1 MMTSTNEDLNSESF
15 LKRLRFYFIILIV
28 FIGIAQAWTTRDSMY
43 PDGISYLDIGDAY
56 FSGDFKSA
64 INANGYWSPLY
75 CLIQGFANYI
85 FNPSVDFHSLFVR
98 LVNFIIYILSFIAFN
113 FFFIEFLKK
122 IENEKDNLTTFPKWA
137 WVSIGYSLFMWTST
151 NMIGLSMVT
160 PDMCVSGIVY
170 LISGLIL
177 KIEQNKSNIFTYI
190 LIGLL
195 LSLNYL
201 TKAAMFPLAFI
212 YLLVIFFLKKNFLNT
227 LIALL
232 VFLAVSSPYIYE
244 LSKAK
249 GHLTF
254 SETGKLVYSF
264 RMDETYNCWMEGL
277 KGCEGITHP
286 AKRIFTE
293 PNIYD
298 FSNPISG
305 SYPIWFDPSYWYN
318 GLNPKFDLEKQFKIL
333 SKSLERYMDFF
344 IALQG
349 FLIAAFAILLI
360 CSNKIKDI
368 FKTWYFIIPTI
379 CTIGMYSLI
388 DFQYRYL
395 GAFMTVLW
403 MSLFYSI
410 KLPDTKESKKLFE
423 SISIVLI
430 AFLIITSSASRDM
443 LTNGKISSC
452 EMHRAV
458 AKHLIQLGLK
468 EKDPIAVI
476 GTDYGIYF
484 ARLAKVKIVSELPI
498 EEEKIFWASDSNIKE
513 EIFTK
518 LKDLNIKLIISE
530 KAPLNASKQGW
541 QKIENTPYY
550 YHDLN

>member
-1 MMTSTNEDLNSESF
+1 MTSTNEDLNSESF